1 MLYNW
6 AENDEK
12 AKNPRKENGAL
23 HCPSKPR
30 FSVDEKIN
38 AVKRCFEGKE
48 SVESVARE
56 IGCSNVTIYNW
67 RNKYIREGVF
77 SPMDENRKKRT
88 QNVVDSND
96 VDQLKQ
102 QLYELQMEVDIR
114 KETLNVI
121 KKDPGVNWKNLKNRE
136 KVAVIDAMKEK
147 YPLLILLR
155 KDGTV
160 KE

>member
-1 MLYNW
+1 
-6 AENDEK
+6 
-12 AKNPRKENGAL
+12 
-23 HCPSKPR
+23 
-30 FSVDEKIN
+30 
-38 AVKRCFEGKE
+38 
-48 SVESVARE
+48 
-56 IGCSNVTIYNW
+56 
-67 RNKYIREGVF
+67 
-77 SPMDENRKKRT
+77 MDENRKKRT

-121 KKDPGVNWKNLKNRE
+121 KKDPGVDWKNLKNRE

>member
-1 MLYNW
+1 MYTKKQVEEALRFYRKCGSATLTVRCLGYPSRTMLYNW

-30 FSVDEKIN
+30 FSVDDKIN

-48 SVESVARE
+48 PVESVARE

-77 SPMDENRKKRT
+77 SLMDENRK
-88 QNVVDSND
+88 NE
-96 VDQLKQ
+96 LKM
-102 QLYELQMEVDIR
+102 L
-114 KETLNVI
+114 
-121 KKDPGVNWKNLKNRE
+121 
-136 KVAVIDAMKEK
+136 
-147 YPLLILLR
+147 
-155 KDGTV
+155 
-160 KE
+160 